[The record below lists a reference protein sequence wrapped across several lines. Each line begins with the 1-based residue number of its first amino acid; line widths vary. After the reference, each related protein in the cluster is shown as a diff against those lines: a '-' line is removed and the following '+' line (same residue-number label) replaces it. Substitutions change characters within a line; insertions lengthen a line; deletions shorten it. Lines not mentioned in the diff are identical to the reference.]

1 VASLHQGA
9 GHPQSR
15 SPPGLRPAE
24 PRLRARLDH
33 QARRCARRRCL

>member
-9 GHPQSR
+9 GHPQSS
-15 SPPGLRPAE
+15 SPPGLGPAE

-33 QARRCARRRCL
+33 RRVALLAAGA